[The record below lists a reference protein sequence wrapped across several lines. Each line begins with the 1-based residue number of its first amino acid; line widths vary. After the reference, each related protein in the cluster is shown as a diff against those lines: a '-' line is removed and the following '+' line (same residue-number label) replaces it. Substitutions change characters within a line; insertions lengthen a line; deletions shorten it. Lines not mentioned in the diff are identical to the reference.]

1 MNLAYRHHK
10 MTEEEYLQAE
20 LLADIRH
27 EYIDG
32 EVYAMAGTKK
42 NHNIIAVNMLSLL
55 QQHLRGKSCQPY
67 ASDIK
72 VKVNKNFFYP
82 DVMVD
87 CSEDDNEY
95 FTENPTI
102 IVEVLSKS
110 TRQYDKTLKREQYLK
125 IPTLQEYILIEQ
137 DFVDIEIQRRSNG
150 WQSEHFYLDDPV
162 QIPAIGLETT
172 VSQIYYRVKNE
183 DMEEWLL
190 KQEESE

>member
-20 LLADIRH
+20 LLSDIRH
-27 EYIDG
+27 EYING

-55 QQHLRGKSCQPY
+55 QQHLIGKPCQSY
-67 ASDIK
+67 TSDIK

-95 FTENPTI
+95 FTESPTM

-137 DFVDIEIQRRSNG
+137 DFVDVEIQRRSNG
-150 WQSEHFYLDDPV
+150 WQSEHFYLDDAV
-162 QIPAIGLETT
+162 KLESIHLQTT
-172 VSQIYYRVKNE
+172 VSQIYDRVKNE
-183 DMEEWLL
+183 DMLEWLS
-190 KQEESE
+190 KQEDTE